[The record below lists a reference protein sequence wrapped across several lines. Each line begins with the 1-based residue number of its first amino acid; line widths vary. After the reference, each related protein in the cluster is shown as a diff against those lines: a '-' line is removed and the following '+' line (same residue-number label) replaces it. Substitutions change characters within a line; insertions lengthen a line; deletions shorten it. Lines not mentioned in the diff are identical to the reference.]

1 MIGTSNIIGAI
12 PKNKRG
18 INNAA
23 EGIPEIMTG
32 VNNIICP
39 IPKNKIGGNN
49 AVDGVPKIQ
58 DDIKRLFDAIN
69 AIFIGLKYDYYG
81 FKKSEI
87 LLFSFIIVIE
97 IMIDTIKKLIN
108 LIRLLWKPWFNRFH
122 NYLYQNKHS
131 ITFSYLIDKNQ
142 GD

>member
-49 AVDGVPKIQ
+49 AVDGVPKI
-58 DDIKRLFDAIN
+58 
-69 AIFIGLKYDYYG
+69 
-81 FKKSEI
+81 
-87 LLFSFIIVIE
+87 
-97 IMIDTIKKLIN
+97 
-108 LIRLLWKPWFNRFH
+108 
-122 NYLYQNKHS
+122 
-131 ITFSYLIDKNQ
+131 
-142 GD
+142 